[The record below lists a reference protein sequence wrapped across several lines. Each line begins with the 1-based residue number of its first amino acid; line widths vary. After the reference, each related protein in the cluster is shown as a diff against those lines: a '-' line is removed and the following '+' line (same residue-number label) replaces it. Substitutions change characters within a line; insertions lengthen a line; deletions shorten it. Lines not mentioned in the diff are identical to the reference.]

1 MKHLYTKTSQINGKG
16 LYTAEPIAK
25 GEHIAFINGEQ
36 KTKVIK
42 SKRDAQSIPTWY
54 GLTES
59 EWIDP
64 TGTVW
69 AYFNHSCSPNTAI
82 VGTKKLIALKNI
94 KKDTELTFDYSMT
107 DGDIHWELE
116 YQCNCGSKNC
126 RERIHSIQRIPEK
139 AFQKHMPYIPKYFV
153 QLRKRYLQ
161 SAKIK

>member
-1 MKHLYTKTSQINGKG
+1 MKQLYTKTSQINGEG
-16 LYTAEPIAK
+16 LYTAEHITA
-25 GEHIAFINGEQ
+25 GEHIAFIKGKQ
-36 KTKVIK
+36 KTKVIR
-42 SKRDAQSIPTWY
+42 SKQDALTIPTWY

-94 KKDTELTFDYSMT
+94 KKDTELTIDYSMT

-116 YQCNCGSKNC
+116 YKCNCGSKNC

-139 AFQKHMPYIPKYFV
+139 AFQKHMPHVPKYFV
-153 QLRKRYLQ
+153 QLRKQYLQ